1 MLKKIQYRVR
11 RYFSFFLKQQAVIYN
26 HKIFLPTLHPLKNI
40 MDLHSNYDR
49 FIGELATVID
59 ADTIAI
65 DVGANIG
72 DSSIR
77 MALCRS
83 DILIYAYEPSIGF
96 YGYAQENIKRL
107 GIKNIRLFNQ
117 AVGSEPYIFLDEK
130 NGTGSNLQELSGNN
144 TMKIRA
150 NRLDECTAGL
160 KKKVK
165 LIKIDTDGWD
175 WDVLNS
181 GMELIDRDR
190 PIIFFE
196 LQIDSNKVLCEY
208 SSTLKTLFSLGY
220 TFFVFDNFG
229 NYIFDLND
237 AFILEEKLSYLLNP
251 STPSSERRIPYFD
264 LCGVSTYQDKNLVTI
279 LMKNYCDKH

>member
-1 MLKKIQYRVR
+1 
-11 RYFSFFLKQQAVIYN
+11 
-26 HKIFLPTLHPLKNI
+26 
-40 MDLHSNYDR
+40 MDLHPNYDR
-49 FIGELATVID
+49 FIGELVTVID
-59 ADTIAI
+59 TDTVVI

-77 MALCRS
+77 MALRRL
-83 DILIYAYEPSIGF
+83 DVLIYAYEPSTRF
-96 YGYAQENIKRL
+96 YGYAEENIKRL
-107 GIKNIRLFNQ
+107 GVKNIHLFNQ

-130 NGTGSNLQELSGNN
+130 NGTGSNLQELSGGN
-144 TMKIRA
+144 TIKIKA
-150 NRLDECTAGL
+150 NRLDECTVGL

-181 GMELIDRDR
+181 GMGLIDRDR

-196 LQIDSNKVLCEY
+196 LQIDTNKVLREY

-220 TFFVFDNFG
+220 SFFVFDNFG

-237 AFILEEKLSYLLNP
+237 AFVLEEKLGYLLN
-251 STPSSERRIPYFD
+251 STTLSTESRIPYFD
-264 LCGVSTYQDKNLVTI
+264 LCGVSDYQDKNLVTI
-279 LMKNYCDKH
+279 LIKNYCDKH